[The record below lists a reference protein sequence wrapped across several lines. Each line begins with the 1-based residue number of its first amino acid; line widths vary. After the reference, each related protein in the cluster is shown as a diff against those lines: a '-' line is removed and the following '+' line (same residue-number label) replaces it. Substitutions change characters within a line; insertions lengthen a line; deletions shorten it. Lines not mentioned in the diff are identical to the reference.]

1 MGTANHHTEYQSHH
15 SQMDSFQLFPLLP
28 TELRLKIWEYSIPQT
43 KALLPRTYTADS
55 CRTAC
60 RESRSVHTKTFVPF
74 FSPSA
79 RSLFTHPISLYG
91 NPALDDTLYLDDI
104 NTLTAD
110 FSDWIIPA
118 QRGSITHLAVQDE
131 MWKMKYARRGGAVLE
146 AGGDL
151 RFMIFHPGAGLC
163 GLDVLT
169 LVLTGGVLVSGRRNS
184 GERKGADDRRLV
196 ECEEVFLEDKK
207 VGGDVR
213 DVLRTLGRL
222 NGMKLNHG
230 WREPELRFARIV
242 VD

>member
-1 MGTANHHTEYQSHH
+1 
-15 SQMDSFQLFPLLP
+15 
-28 TELRLKIWEYSIPQT
+28 
-43 KALLPRTYTADS
+43 
-55 CRTAC
+55 
-60 RESRSVHTKTFVPF
+60 
-74 FSPSA
+74 
-79 RSLFTHPISLYG
+79 
-91 NPALDDTLYLDDI
+91 
-104 NTLTAD
+104 
-110 FSDWIIPA
+110 
-118 QRGSITHLAVQDE
+118 
-131 MWKMKYARRGGAVLE
+131 MKYARRGGAVLE

-163 GLDVLT
+163 SLDVLT
-169 LVLTGGVLVSGRRNS
+169 LVLTGGVLVSGTRNS

-196 ECEEVFLEDKK
+196 DCEEVFLEDKK